1 MNGTKGDN
9 SGCSYDAGGGGG
21 GSYGGLGGEPSGGSG
36 CNPDYATTVY
46 GIQNGFVDDMKKGS
60 GGGGGNSYTKT
71 DGTSNNG
78 CCNINGGK
86 GGGSLALIA
95 KNSIIIKS
103 SAKIIMNGTKGD
115 NSGCS
120 YDAGGGGGG
129 SGGEI
134 LLAAKTIDMSESL
147 ANVILS
153 SGGGK
158 GGKGTN
164 CGGDNNDPGDEGG
177 SGGGGGR
184 VKIVYSNGIV
194 TSAANILVN
203 GGDGYTNN
211 YCGGL
216 GGTDG
221 TVFIDQCSTISCIP
235 TTETCNG
242 LDDDCDD
249 AIDEDLTTTDGC
261 NQAGYCAGSYKTC
274 SFGSWGECNRLP
286 QTEICSN
293 SIDDDCDGQVDE
305 ADCTASCISVKEECD
320 GLDNDCDGI
329 KDDENVC
336 CDFSQLY
343 WKIPPKCIDDS
354 IGQGANI
361 TLFVKGNSKCYFGNY
376 GDTIGVFRPTNGVF
390 YLRNTNSQGNADITA
405 TFGTNGD
412 IPIAGDWNNDG
423 IDTIGVYRPSE
434 KRFFLS
440 NSNAQIG
447 NAPSFVY
454 SIAMTGDIPI
464 AGDWNNDGIDT
475 IGVYRPGTS
484 TFFLRNS
491 NSDGSA
497 DITPFAFGIN
507 GDMPIIGDWNNDGID
522 SVGLF
527 RPIEGKFF
535 LRNTNSQGNA
545 DITATF
551 GTDGDLPIAG
561 DWNNDGIDS
570 VGVFRPTNG
579 MFYLRNTNSAGPA
592 DASFAFGTK
601 GDLPIAGDIDGSKKS
616 GNHYVIISVKEKDV
630 ISNDDDVS
638 KEPLPNRIWF
648 GLNGNITSNWITE
661 YQDDESGTD
670 PEYYIIAEFGNLNN
684 ANKKD
689 TRTSTMKV
697 KACNRIKDGDC
708 DGVKN
713 EIDECPSS
721 DECAVV
727 NSNGCEEDTGEAK
740 CQAFWDC
747 SMVAW
752 SDCNENN
759 QQKRDLCKSGSGD
772 CCGTWPLANCACSF
786 TGDQENFNSCKD
798 YFTPL
803 TEKSCFTEEAFP
815 AFTLS
820 NFIITILLITG
831 FYALR
836 KKRY

>member
-1 MNGTKGDN
+1 MRRTLLTLIFFLLLIGNAVGASGDTEIWFGPLQHETSVKYDELMNNPSQWTNARNNVDVLLITQDISNLHSDAYSKL
-9 SGCSYDAGGGGG
+9 SG
-21 GSYGGLGGEPSGGSG
+21 
-36 CNPDYATTVY
+36 
-46 GIQNGFVDDMKKGS
+46 IK
-60 GGGGGNSYTKT
+60 
-71 DGTSNNG
+71 
-78 CCNINGGK
+78 
-86 GGGSLALIA
+86 LAL
-95 KNSIIIKS
+95 
-103 SAKIIMNGTKGD
+103 
-115 NSGCS
+115 
-120 YDAGGGGGG
+120 
-129 SGGEI
+129 E
-134 LLAAKTIDMSESL
+134 
-147 ANVILS
+147 
-153 SGGGK
+153 
-158 GGKGTN
+158 
-164 CGGDNNDPGDEGG
+164 
-177 SGGGGGR
+177 
-184 VKIVYSNGIV
+184 
-194 TSAANILVN
+194 
-203 GGDGYTNN
+203 
-211 YCGGL
+211 
-216 GGTDG
+216 
-221 TVFIDQCSTISCIP
+221 VFITESTRSPDKTISCNSDI
-235 TTETCNG
+235 
-242 LDDDCDD
+242 
-249 AIDEDLTTTDGC
+249 
-261 NQAGYCAGSYKTC
+261 QADHVITLIRTIRSKGGDVKYVNMVEPLFEMQKSPKIADYIITLGMSGDKPIAGD
-274 SFGSWGECNRLP
+274 W
-286 QTEICSN
+286 
-293 SIDDDCDGQVDE
+293 
-305 ADCTASCISVKEECD
+305 
-320 GLDNDCDGI
+320 DNDGI
-329 KDDENVC
+329 
-336 CDFSQLY
+336 
-343 WKIPPKCIDDS
+343 
-354 IGQGANI
+354 
-361 TLFVKGNSKCYFGNY
+361 
-376 GDTIGVFRPTNGVF
+376 DTIGVFRPTQGKF

-405 TFGTNGD
+405 TFGTN
-412 IPIAGDWNNDG
+412 
-423 IDTIGVYRPSE
+423 
-434 KRFFLS
+434 
-440 NSNAQIG
+440 
-447 NAPSFVY
+447 
-454 SIAMTGDIPI
+454 
-464 AGDWNNDGIDT
+464 
-475 IGVYRPGTS
+475 
-484 TFFLRNS
+484 
-491 NSDGSA
+491 
-497 DITPFAFGIN
+497 
-507 GDMPIIGDWNNDGID
+507 
-522 SVGLF
+522 
-527 RPIEGKFF
+527 
-535 LRNTNSQGNA
+535 
-545 DITATF
+545 
-551 GTDGDLPIAG
+551 GDLPIAG

-820 NFIITILLITG
+820 NFIITILLISG

>member
-1 MNGTKGDN
+1 MRRTLLTLIFFLLLIGNAVGASGDTEIWFGPLQHETSVKYDELLN
-9 SGCSYDAGGGGG
+9 NPSQWTNARNNVDVLLITQDISNLHSDAYSKLSG
-21 GSYGGLGGEPSGGSG
+21 
-36 CNPDYATTVY
+36 
-46 GIQNGFVDDMKKGS
+46 IK
-60 GGGGGNSYTKT
+60 
-71 DGTSNNG
+71 
-78 CCNINGGK
+78 
-86 GGGSLALIA
+86 LAL
-95 KNSIIIKS
+95 
-103 SAKIIMNGTKGD
+103 
-115 NSGCS
+115 
-120 YDAGGGGGG
+120 
-129 SGGEI
+129 E
-134 LLAAKTIDMSESL
+134 
-147 ANVILS
+147 
-153 SGGGK
+153 
-158 GGKGTN
+158 
-164 CGGDNNDPGDEGG
+164 
-177 SGGGGGR
+177 
-184 VKIVYSNGIV
+184 
-194 TSAANILVN
+194 
-203 GGDGYTNN
+203 
-211 YCGGL
+211 
-216 GGTDG
+216 
-221 TVFIDQCSTISCIP
+221 VFITESTRSPDKTISCNSDI
-235 TTETCNG
+235 
-242 LDDDCDD
+242 
-249 AIDEDLTTTDGC
+249 
-261 NQAGYCAGSYKTC
+261 QADHVITLIRTIRSKGGDVKYVNMVEPLFEMQKSPKIADYIITLGMSGDKPIAGD
-274 SFGSWGECNRLP
+274 W
-286 QTEICSN
+286 
-293 SIDDDCDGQVDE
+293 
-305 ADCTASCISVKEECD
+305 
-320 GLDNDCDGI
+320 DNDGI
-329 KDDENVC
+329 
-336 CDFSQLY
+336 
-343 WKIPPKCIDDS
+343 
-354 IGQGANI
+354 
-361 TLFVKGNSKCYFGNY
+361 
-376 GDTIGVFRPTNGVF
+376 DTIGVFRPTQGKF

-440 NSNAQIG
+440 NSNTQIG

-820 NFIITILLITG
+820 NFIITILLISG